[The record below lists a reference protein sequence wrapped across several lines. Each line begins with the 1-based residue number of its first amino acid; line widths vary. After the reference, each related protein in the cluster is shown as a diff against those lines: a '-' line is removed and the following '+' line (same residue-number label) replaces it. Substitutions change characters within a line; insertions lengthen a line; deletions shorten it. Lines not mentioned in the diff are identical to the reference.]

1 MSACYK
7 IQKRT
12 PLSRLPYNTRVHSA
26 ARRPLMHLKYDIICA
41 LACLAMERVG
51 MLMLLVSVVQSAVDS
66 LNDKQC
72 SDK

>member
-1 MSACYK
+1 
-7 IQKRT
+7 
-12 PLSRLPYNTRVHSA
+12 
-26 ARRPLMHLKYDIICA
+26 
-41 LACLAMERVG
+41 MERVG

>member
-1 MSACYK
+1 
-7 IQKRT
+7 
-12 PLSRLPYNTRVHSA
+12 
-26 ARRPLMHLKYDIICA
+26 MHLKYDIICA

-51 MLMLLVSVVQSAVDS
+51 MLMLLVSAVHSAVDS